1 MAQNRTTRPLGWPCG
16 SKWTDW
22 PGSRRHPRNGPLG
35 ANLTHTSTRPARAL
49 RSAGVPSRSDPSWFV
64 SGRARPPRRD
74 PARPSSPVQALSE
87 VPPTVFAECVD
98 HRTVACR
105 VGDLQLLVR
114 QRKTEHP
121 FFLAVKIAPW
131 TGIGHRLL
139 ADLAETCVVAHFGT
153 AMPLRA
159 ASKIIV

>member
-22 PGSRRHPRNGPLG
+22 PGFQRHPRNGPLG
-35 ANLTHTSTRPARAL
+35 ANLSHTSRRRAIAR
-49 RSAGVPSRSDPSWFV
+49 RSLGAPSRSDPSWFV
-64 SGRARPPRRD
+64 SGRARWPRED
-74 PARPSSPVQALSE
+74 SARPSLPVQALSE

-114 QRKTEHP
+114 ERKTEHQ
-121 FFLAVKIAPW
+121 FFQAVKIAPW

-139 ADLAETCVVAHFGT
+139 ADLAKTCVVAHFGEPM
-153 AMPLRA
+153 ALYA
-159 ASKIIV
+159 AARIIV